1 MLVLCYFY
9 DRYLKE
15 EFGLSL
21 YKGGYLTLLFGI
33 LLLVASIFFTAS
45 WSFTAWIIL
54 FSVSLVLCT
63 VGIILLIVHLIRQ
76 IKADN
81 IKKTQ

>member
-15 EFGLSL
+15 EFSLSL
-21 YKGGYLTLLFGI
+21 YKSGYLTLLIGI

-45 WSFTAWIIL
+45 WGFTAWMIL

-63 VGIILLIVHLIRQ
+63 VGIIILIVHLVRQ
-76 IKADN
+76 IKADK
-81 IKKTQ
+81 IKKMQ